1 MDTIDVMDA
10 CPSSKSTASICVQG
24 SQSEGRHIPGNET
37 GLRNQTCKLPW
48 SWTLLSPH
56 WDTKVCSLSDM
67 LFCNGTITLICMASE
82 NEGVVER
89 LRKVLEIRLKECSWK
104 MEYTSWTHIPSKPI
118 RTGSQIQRG
127 DRPPQITRNL
137 GALTVERQ
145 RWHESAFSS
154 ELADLH
160 QHTADAFSFALQ
172 LPHAISFCLN
182 ILRQGWQTYATC
194 GVLAKRD
201 DTYLFLIS
209 FHSLIWG
216 VCVLWSGSWRLSM
229 YTLVECQYSKETLP
243 VPLSN
248 ELISFSRRAYK
259 TSVVP
264 TLTTTYLYS
273 LLPL

>member
-1 MDTIDVMDA
+1 MKGD
-10 CPSSKSTASICVQG
+10 
-24 SQSEGRHIPGNET
+24 RET
-37 GLRNQTCKLPW
+37 GLRNQTLKLPR

-56 WDTKVCSLSDM
+56 WDTKVCSLSDV
-67 LFCNGTITLICMASE
+67 LFCKRTSITLICVAPE
-82 NEGVVER
+82 NEVVVEC
-89 LRKVLEIRLKECSWK
+89 LRKVLEIRLKEHCWRIQ
-104 MEYTSWTHIPSKPI
+104 YTSWTHIPSKPV
-118 RTGSQIQRG
+118 RTGSQIRRE
-127 DRPPQITRNL
+127 DRQPQITRNL
-137 GALTVERQ
+137 GALIVEKQ

-194 GVLAKRD
+194 RVRAKRD
-201 DTYLFLIS
+201 DTYLLLIS

-216 VCVLWSGSWRLSM
+216 ESVLWSGSWRLSM
-229 YTLVECQYSKETLP
+229 YTLVECQCSKENLP

-259 TSVVP
+259 TSEAP
-264 TLTTTYLYS
+264 TLTPMYLYS